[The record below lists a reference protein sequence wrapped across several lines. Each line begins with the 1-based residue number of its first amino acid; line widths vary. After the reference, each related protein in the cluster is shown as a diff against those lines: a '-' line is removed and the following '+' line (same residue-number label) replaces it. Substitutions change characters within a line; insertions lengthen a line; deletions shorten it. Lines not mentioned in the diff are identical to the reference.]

1 MEPLR
6 GEIPPAFREAA
17 RAVLASGLLAG
28 DVNHPS
34 RQRLSRALESLDEY
48 WRRSGGA
55 LANVDRTTVRT
66 LIRDQ
71 LEDVSSWD
79 EFQKTPVHLDVTAL
93 VPPEARAHLDAL
105 PGSLHLRG
113 DAVSLEYEVREGQ
126 PFARVYLREGQA
138 RRLRPADLPV
148 LDRPLVFA
156 VRRRGDVL
164 QAETLAALQQLLDET
179 EPSRPAASA
188 KPPKHHPAKH
198 HGSRGMRGRGPR
210 GRPRR

>member
-1 MEPLR
+1 
-6 GEIPPAFREAA
+6 
-17 RAVLASGLLAG
+17 
-28 DVNHPS
+28 
-34 RQRLSRALESLDEY
+34 
-48 WRRSGGA
+48 
-55 LANVDRTTVRT
+55 
-66 LIRDQ
+66 
-71 LEDVSSWD
+71 
-79 EFQKTPVHLDVTAL
+79 VTAL
-93 VPPEARAHLDAL
+93 VPPEERAHLDAL

-126 PFARVYLREGQA
+126 PVARVYLREGQA

-164 QAETLAALQQLLDET
+164 QAETLDALQQLVEERET
-179 EPSRPAASA
+179 SRPAAN
-188 KPPKHHPAKH
+188 PKSSQQHSAKH